1 MKRVLVITYYWPPQG
16 GSGVQRWVKFSKY
29 LPGEGWQPVVYTPE
43 NPDFTTMD
51 RSLAADIPA
60 EAEIVKRHITEPY
73 GLYRKLVGK
82 GSATDADGNASS
94 KGEVNPIN
102 AGKKNWKQKLSLFI
116 RGNFFIPDPR
126 VTWVR
131 PSVRFLKKYLKD
143 HPVDAIV
150 TNGPPMSMHL
160 IGLKLSRETGLP
172 WLADFRDAWTKIFYY
187 KHLGLCKWA
196 DRKHHRLEKEVLDNA
211 TRVVSVS
218 PFEQRDFQT
227 MTSNKVHLITNGFD
241 EADYAAPFAGDE
253 HFNITL
259 TGLFSSDGNPVTLW
273 EVLAEKCATDEE
285 FRRSLR
291 IRLVGKTDKE
301 VLDSIVNAGLG
312 ENLKYLGYQSHE
324 IAVKEQRNAS
334 FLLLCLRKEPEY
346 AAALPGKLFEYLASR
361 RPILGIGQTDGAM
374 AKIVTE
380 TASGVVYDWDEAKK
394 IKAWVDFCWDEFK
407 EDELKDNQ
415 SDISR
420 FSRRGTTKQMAAL
433 LNDMTKENQ

>member
-1 MKRVLVITYYWPPQG
+1 M
-16 GSGVQRWVKFSKY
+16 
-29 LPGEGWQPVVYTPE
+29 VYTPE

-51 RSLAADIPA
+51 RSLAADIPP
-60 EAEIVKRHITEPY
+60 EAEIVRRHIIEPY

-82 GSATDADGNASS
+82 GAVTDAEGNASS

-102 AGKKNWKQKLSLFI
+102 AQKKNWKQKLSLFI

-126 VTWVR
+126 VTWVK
-131 PSVRFLKKYLKD
+131 PSVKFLKKYLKE

-187 KHLGLCKWA
+187 KHLGLTGWA
-196 DRKHHRLEKEVLDNA
+196 DRKHHRLEKEVLDHA

-218 PFEQRDFQT
+218 PFEQRDFQA
-227 MTSNKVHLITNGFD
+227 MTTNKVHLITNGFD
-241 EADYAAPFAGDE
+241 EADYAAPFEGDE
-253 HFNITL
+253 NFNVTL

-285 FRRSLR
+285 FKRSLR

-301 VLDSIVNAGLG
+301 VLDSIEHAGLG
-312 ENLKYLGYQSHE
+312 ENLKYFGYQSHE

-380 TASGVVYDWDEAKK
+380 TSSGVVYDWDEAKK
-394 IKAWVDFCWDEFK
+394 IRAWVDFCWDEFK
-407 EDELKDNQ
+407 DDELKDNK

-433 LNDMTKENQ
+433 LNEMTKEK